1 MKLLLSAL
9 VLAVATQAKTA
20 EVLVRIETPLGNID
34 VALDTAHA
42 PITAA
47 NFLKYVDAKLYDGG
61 RFHRATR
68 PDNYAPQLPERP
80 PMQIIQAGIN
90 PARRT
95 EGFPAIPLERTTA
108 TGLKHVTGTISMA
121 RTAAA
126 DSATSDFFICLDDE
140 PSLDFG
146 SKRYEDGQGFAA
158 FGHVVSGMDVV
169 RRIQQQP
176 VNKDAETASGRQ
188 SLLPPIAIT
197 HLSRIH

>member
-1 MKLLLSAL
+1 MHIFAI
-9 VLAVATQAKTA
+9 VIAFFLAQPKGDV
-20 EVLVRIETPLGNID
+20 VIVRVETSLGNID
-34 VALDTAHA
+34 IAVDGEHA
-42 PITAA
+42 PVTAA
-47 NFLKYVDAKLYDGG
+47 NFLKYIDAGLYNGG

-90 PARRT
+90 PDRRKD
-95 EGFPAIPLERTTA
+95 GFPPIPLERTTA
-108 TGLKHVTGTISMA
+108 TGLKHVAGTVSMA
-121 RTAAA
+121 RAAAA

-158 FGHVVSGMDVV
+158 FGRVVKGMDVV

-176 VNKDAETASGRQ
+176 VKAQALD
-188 SLLPPIAIT
+188 PPVPIT
-197 HLSRIH
+197 RISRLQEHQ